1 MEIIKHELKK
11 IIEFSEKIGES
22 LSEEQ
27 AFNFLILQYFYFN
40 GSDIS
45 SKWVD
50 IKSCITDG
58 PNDGG
63 IDFVY
68 FDEDNSKII
77 IGQNKCVK
85 QMSVNESL
93 NEFNKVLRTIKDFEL
108 QKTGSYNN
116 RLKEVLQD
124 SLDRLTDENIGNIE
138 FVFSCS
144 SALNKNKVI
153 EKIMSN
159 ESHMIEQITLN
170 AIEDIETRIELF
182 QSIINKV
189 SEAKLKLD
197 KPKNFLSYQS
207 ENMEGIFVNISSK
220 SLTRIYNKY
229 KDKGL
234 FDLNIRKYIRNKL
247 VDDSITDTIRN
258 NSENFWFLNNG
269 LTIACDEFSLDG
281 DNIRLYDFS
290 IVNGGQT
297 TNLIGK
303 SNTEKEFFIP
313 CKIVRNLDGNDEN
326 FFSKIAEATN
336 SQKPIQSKDLKS
348 NSPEMRRLKALLKD
362 YKIDLEIKRGD
373 KKLPSSYTKIKND
386 ELAQIILSFVNQKP
400 GTSRSSKNS
409 LFSNNKYYSLIF
421 KQPYHK
427 SDEKK
432 KFLVDLIDLNTRF
445 TYIND
450 KLKKPGELQVEE
462 QIILK
467 NGKQIL
473 FSLFGVVYQ
482 LVNND
487 LTLEELKHD
496 DSLLTTRDFPYNSLL
511 SNYTSDDIDSKLTDL
526 IKLLINILAKE
537 YDNQYRNGK
546 VTSVSNFFK
555 TDKKYQDDILR
566 KTFIPEFSR
575 TRNYDELMEYAS
587 IFKR

>member
-220 SLTRIYNKY
+220 SLTKIYNKY

-450 KLKKPGELQVEE
+450 KIKKTGR
-462 QIILK
+462 IT
-467 NGKQIL
+467 
-473 FSLFGVVYQ
+473 S
-482 LVNND
+482 
-487 LTLEELKHD
+487 
-496 DSLLTTRDFPYNSLL
+496 RRA
-511 SNYTSDDIDSKLTDL
+511 NYSEKW
-526 IKLLINILAKE
+526 
-537 YDNQYRNGK
+537 
-546 VTSVSNFFK
+546 
-555 TDKKYQDDILR
+555 
-566 KTFIPEFSR
+566 
-575 TRNYDELMEYAS
+575 
-587 IFKR
+587 

>member
-27 AFNFLILQYFYFN
+27 AFNFLILQYLYFN

-220 SLTRIYNKY
+220 SLTKIYNKY

>member
-207 ENMEGIFVNISSK
+207 ENIEGIFVNISSK
-220 SLTRIYNKY
+220 SLTKIYNKY

>member
-170 AIEDIETRIELF
+170 AIEDIETRIE
-182 QSIINKV
+182 
-189 SEAKLKLD
+189 
-197 KPKNFLSYQS
+197 
-207 ENMEGIFVNISSK
+207 
-220 SLTRIYNKY
+220 
-229 KDKGL
+229 
-234 FDLNIRKYIRNKL
+234 
-247 VDDSITDTIRN
+247 
-258 NSENFWFLNNG
+258 
-269 LTIACDEFSLDG
+269 
-281 DNIRLYDFS
+281 
-290 IVNGGQT
+290 
-297 TNLIGK
+297 
-303 SNTEKEFFIP
+303 
-313 CKIVRNLDGNDEN
+313 
-326 FFSKIAEATN
+326 
-336 SQKPIQSKDLKS
+336 
-348 NSPEMRRLKALLKD
+348 
-362 YKIDLEIKRGD
+362 
-373 KKLPSSYTKIKND
+373 
-386 ELAQIILSFVNQKP
+386 
-400 GTSRSSKNS
+400 
-409 LFSNNKYYSLIF
+409 
-421 KQPYHK
+421 
-427 SDEKK
+427 
-432 KFLVDLIDLNTRF
+432 
-445 TYIND
+445 
-450 KLKKPGELQVEE
+450 
-462 QIILK
+462 
-467 NGKQIL
+467 
-473 FSLFGVVYQ
+473 
-482 LVNND
+482 
-487 LTLEELKHD
+487 
-496 DSLLTTRDFPYNSLL
+496 
-511 SNYTSDDIDSKLTDL
+511 
-526 IKLLINILAKE
+526 
-537 YDNQYRNGK
+537 
-546 VTSVSNFFK
+546 
-555 TDKKYQDDILR
+555 
-566 KTFIPEFSR
+566 
-575 TRNYDELMEYAS
+575 
-587 IFKR
+587 

>member
-220 SLTRIYNKY
+220 SLTKIYNKY
-229 KDKGL
+229 IDKGL